1 VSLIVL
7 LGFGTVVLLAM
18 LLLHGYLWFRLVRST
33 TRPGRFRRRLTLL
46 TLVLAILPALAVTL
60 RRTLPLDAA
69 APLDWI
75 AYSWLGIA
83 FYAFLALFVL
93 EPVRLIGNALLR
105 RRPPE
110 VGTAPEGGAVRQ
122 DRGVMVVPSGARGS
136 APESSQKVV
145 PGGARRAPRRDDVA
159 AQPDGGTAPEG
170 GAGRQDRGVMV
181 GPSGARRA
189 PRRDDAAASPD
200 GGTAPEGGASR
211 QAGHVTATPLPR
223 RLFLA
228 RGLAVTAGAVALGT
242 AGTGAYFANSA
253 PVVRRVPVT
262 LAGLDPA
269 LDGLRIV
276 TFSDSHLSATY
287 GGRRFERVVELVNSQ
302 RPDVVAIVGD
312 LVDGDVSELR
322 EDVAPLADLVSQQ
335 GVYFVTGNHEY
346 FMDTTAW
353 LRHLPTLGIDVLRN
367 ERVAISRGAATFD
380 LAGIDDRTAASSGVP
395 GHGADL
401 DAALD
406 GRDDATP
413 VVLLAHQPVMVEQA
427 AAAGVDL
434 QLSGHTHG
442 GQLWPFDYAIRL
454 DQPAVEGFSRHGDT
468 QLYVTSGAGYWGP
481 PMRVGARPEVT
492 VVELR
497 SPRR

>member
-1 VSLIVL
+1 VAGAPVSVILL
-7 LGFGTVVLLAM
+7 LGFGTVVLMAL

-33 TRPGRFRRRLTLL
+33 TRPGKLRRRLTLL
-46 TLVLAILPALAVTL
+46 TMVLALLPALAVTL
-60 RRTLPLDAA
+60 RRTLPLDVA
-69 APLDWI
+69 APLDWV
-75 AYSWLGIA
+75 AYSWLGVA
-83 FYAFLALFVL
+83 FYAFLALLVL
-93 EPVRLIGNALLR
+93 EPVRLIGSGGTASGRGAVREDGDVMTR
-105 RRPPE
+105 RAPRRDGAAAPQE
-110 VGTAPEGGAVRQ
+110 VGTAPDRGAVRQ
-122 DRGVMVVPSGARGS
+122 DRDVIAPS
-136 APESSQKVV
+136 
-145 PGGARRAPRRDDVA
+145 
-159 AQPDGGTAPEG
+159 
-170 GAGRQDRGVMV
+170 
-181 GPSGARRA
+181 
-189 PRRDDAAASPD
+189 
-200 GGTAPEGGASR
+200 
-211 QAGHVTATPLPR
+211 R

-228 RGLAVTAGAVALGT
+228 RSLAVTAGTVALAT
-242 AGTGAYFANSA
+242 AGTGAYFANSP

-276 TFSDSHLSATY
+276 TFSDAHLSATY
-287 GGRRFERVVELVNSQ
+287 GGRRFERLVELVNAQ

-322 EDVAPLADLVSQQ
+322 EEAAPLADLVSEQ
-335 GVYFVTGNHEY
+335 GVFFVTGNHEY
-346 FMDTTAW
+346 FVDTEAW
-353 LRHLPTLGIDVLRN
+353 LRHLPTLGVDVLRN
-367 ERVAISRGAATFD
+367 ERVAIRRGTATFD

-427 AAAGVDL
+427 RRAGVGL

-442 GQLWPFDYAIRL
+442 GQLWPFDHAIRL
-454 DQPAVEGFSRHGDT
+454 DQPAVEGLSRQGDT

-481 PMRVGARPEVT
+481 PMRIGARPEVT

-497 SPRR
+497 SPRS

>member
-1 VSLIVL
+1 
-7 LGFGTVVLLAM
+7 LAM

-33 TRPGRFRRRLTLL
+33 TRPGALRRRLTLL

-60 RRTLPLDAA
+60 RRTLPLDVA
-69 APLDWI
+69 APLDWV

-83 FYAFLALFVL
+83 FYTFLALLVL
-93 EPVRLIGNALLR
+93 EPVRLVASLIIRRKDRQVAPSEARRVSR
-105 RRPPE
+105 RRDAAALPDG
-110 VGTAPEGGAVRQ
+110 GTAPGPGAVRQ
-122 DRGVMVVPSGARGS
+122 DGDVM
-136 APESSQKVV
+136 
-145 PGGARRAPRRDDVA
+145 ARRAPRREDA
-159 AQPDGGTAPEG
+159 AALPDGGTAPG
-170 GAGRQDRGVMV
+170 RGAVRQDGNV
-181 GPSGARRA
+181 
-189 PRRDDAAASPD
+189 
-200 GGTAPEGGASR
+200 TAPITDPS
-211 QAGHVTATPLPR
+211 R

-228 RGLAVTAGAVALGT
+228 RSLAVTAGAVALGT
-242 AGTGAYFANSA
+242 AGTGAYVANSA
-253 PVVRRVPVT
+253 PVVRRLPIT

-276 TFSDSHLSATY
+276 TFSDGHLSATY
-287 GGRRFERVVELVNSQ
+287 GGRRFERVVELVNAQ

-322 EDVAPLADLVSQQ
+322 EDVAPLADLVSEQ

-346 FMDTTAW
+346 FVDTNAW
-353 LRHLPTLGIDVLRN
+353 LRYLPTLGVDVLRN
-367 ERVAISRGAATFD
+367 ERVAIRRGAATFD
-380 LAGIDDRTAASSGVP
+380 LAGIDDRTAASSGLP
-395 GHGADL
+395 GHGANL

-406 GRDDATP
+406 GRDDSTP

-454 DQPAVEGFSRHGDT
+454 DQPAVEGLSRHGDT
-468 QLYVTSGAGYWGP
+468 QLCVTAGAGYWGP

-497 SPRR
+497 TPRR